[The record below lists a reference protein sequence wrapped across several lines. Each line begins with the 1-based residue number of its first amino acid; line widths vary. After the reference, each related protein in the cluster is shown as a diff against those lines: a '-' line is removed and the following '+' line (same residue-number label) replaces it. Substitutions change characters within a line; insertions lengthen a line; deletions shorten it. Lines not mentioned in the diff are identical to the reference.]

1 MLNYSHSIMVCD
13 LKFKSTSTALFSIF
27 LFSPKFDF
35 RNSMLEKSLNID
47 IFLSVYYSICIIY
60 TYTICIMK
68 RSSLI
73 LSFRF
78 NIGSFFN
85 EIFNNMKTAF
95 WTCIMAR
102 FCVFEFSF
110 LLITNNNVINF
121 LNTQYISCWIIW
133 KKFINVIIL
142 KK

>member
-13 LKFKSTSTALFSIF
+13 LKFKYTSTTLFSIY

-35 RNSMLEKSLNID
+35 RNSILEKRLNID
-47 IFLSVYYSICIIY
+47 IFFSVYYSICIIY

-121 LNTQYISCWIIW
+121 LLYISCWIIW